1 MSDRQ
6 MYEEEYDRRK
16 VEGDD
21 ILNASLCDE
30 IADDCS
36 SFVSSRE
43 AIYWRKKG
51 IELAEKCYG
60 KNDIRNTVYYD
71 KIAEE
76 YKGAGS
82 YRQAEKWHQKSK
94 KIKIKEKGKDSC
106 EVLQNELEELRIYVE
121 LEEYEKFLSVLGH
134 INNVLETEP
143 DWEKATLYNAY
154 YKRADAVWL
163 YNIYNKESTLRTAV
177 IEYWDDAIFLAQS
190 FLGEDCIEL
199 AKAYRSKAF
208 CFDNKEERLEL
219 FRKALQIAIPKEGA
233 QGKTVIRI
241 FCNVLNCWHREG
253 LPPDEDGSF
262 PKAIQWAYKNIS
274 REFVVN
280 LIGFYSENYQ
290 QQGWE
295 MIKALDT
302 SSELPD
308 AVWDRQR
315 GARED
320 EECGNA
326 AVSQEQEKAE
336 GGLDV
341 SSESLFSKMDF
352 FKELENK
359 AGNDCADE
367 LKDMIISHVLE
378 DCLEDEEIREECKE
392 YMEEECPDALEEL
405 KEDGLTKIVSA
416 FRSVV
421 KNIEKQESY
430 LKLDA
435 AFGSLKKKGIISLH
449 RAGYT
454 SEEGFEDCNEIA
466 GERYEKGEE
475 VLGCCFYTLQDLEHT
490 LCEGRTLLYL
500 SFGNYFENPSAE
512 EVGEMI
518 VGELEKEGLSV
529 SWNHSAEEK
538 IAVTDFVWQ

>member
-1 MSDRQ
+1 M
-6 MYEEEYDRRK
+6 
-16 VEGDD
+16 
-21 ILNASLCDE
+21 
-30 IADDCS
+30 
-36 SFVSSRE
+36 
-43 AIYWRKKG
+43 
-51 IELAEKCYG
+51 
-60 KNDIRNTVYYD
+60 
-71 KIAEE
+71 
-76 YKGAGS
+76 
-82 YRQAEKWHQKSK
+82 
-94 KIKIKEKGKDSC
+94 
-106 EVLQNELEELRIYVE
+106 QNELEELRIYVE

-134 INNVLETEP
+134 VNNVLETKP

-154 YKRADAVWL
+154 YKRADAVWS
-163 YNIYNKESTLRTAV
+163 YNNYNEESTLCTAE
-177 IEYWDDAIFLAQS
+177 IEYWDCAIQMARKF
-190 FLGEDCIEL
+190 FGEDCIEL
-199 AKAYRSKAF
+199 AEVYRRKAF
-208 CFDNKEERLEL
+208 CFDKKEERLEL
-219 FRKALQIAIPKEGA
+219 FKKALQIAIRHEGA
-233 QGKTVIRI
+233 QGETVTWI
-241 FCNVLNCWHREG
+241 FHNVWDCWEG
-253 LPPDEDGSF
+253 KGHPDEDGSF

-315 GARED
+315 GTRED
-320 EECGNA
+320 
-326 AVSQEQEKAE
+326 
-336 GGLDV
+336 
-341 SSESLFSKMDF
+341 
-352 FKELENK
+352 
-359 AGNDCADE
+359 
-367 LKDMIISHVLE
+367 
-378 DCLEDEEIREECKE
+378 
-392 YMEEECPDALEEL
+392 EECPDALEEL
-405 KEDGLTKIVSA
+405 KEDGLTKIVSS

-435 AFGSLKKKGIISLH
+435 AFGSLEKKGIISLH

-466 GERYEKGEE
+466 GERHKKGEE

-538 IAVTDFVWQ
+538 IAVADFVWQ

>member
-6 MYEEEYDRRK
+6 MYEEEYNRRK

-134 INNVLETEP
+134 VNNVLETKP

-154 YKRADAVWL
+154 YKRADAVWS
-163 YNIYNKESTLRTAV
+163 YNNYNEESTLCTAE
-177 IEYWDDAIFLAQS
+177 IEYWDCAIQMARKF
-190 FLGEDCIEL
+190 FGEDCIEL
-199 AKAYRSKAF
+199 AEVYRRKAF
-208 CFDNKEERLEL
+208 CFDKKEERLEL
-219 FRKALQIAIPKEGA
+219 FKKALQIAIRHEGA
-233 QGKTVIRI
+233 QGETVTWI
-241 FCNVLNCWHREG
+241 FHNVWDCWEG
-253 LPPDEDGSF
+253 KGHPDEDGSF

-315 GARED
+315 GTRED

-336 GGLDV
+336 GG
-341 SSESLFSKMDF
+341 
-352 FKELENK
+352 
-359 AGNDCADE
+359 AGC
-367 LKDMIISHVLE
+367 I
-378 DCLEDEEIREECKE
+378 
-392 YMEEECPDALEEL
+392 
-405 KEDGLTKIVSA
+405 
-416 FRSVV
+416 F
-421 KNIEKQESY
+421 
-430 LKLDA
+430 
-435 AFGSLKKKGIISLH
+435 
-449 RAGYT
+449 
-454 SEEGFEDCNEIA
+454 
-466 GERYEKGEE
+466 
-475 VLGCCFYTLQDLEHT
+475 
-490 LCEGRTLLYL
+490 
-500 SFGNYFENPSAE
+500 
-512 EVGEMI
+512 
-518 VGELEKEGLSV
+518 
-529 SWNHSAEEK
+529 
-538 IAVTDFVWQ
+538 